1 MNGMLSS
8 LINDVFL
15 FEKGEDVI
23 LRWIIKVAAFL
34 IGFSILYNIFFSGI
48 TFPWNVAISVIILVL
63 PFSLYLQ
70 ASLNVRAV
78 QEEKISNLQD
88 KFRKMYMKFI
98 NQYGVESISVL
109 DKLTLKKLVEDRHK
123 FLIKEK
129 ALELNSIYKQAFN
142 DLCADESK
150 LKSELVIERFLEF
163 ELSDFLPKI
172 VNDKMREESMDF
184 RSYLIPLS
192 FFAFI
197 YLSSFLVVIP
207 LISSVFLQT
216 GNSLFIPINQLATLD
231 SADNVLGI
239 PIIIIQWGILGG
251 FVYTSI
257 GLLNRFLR
265 KDLKP
270 RVYFNASFRL
280 LLSAVVAVVIYLLYV
295 SSMLDKSGTSENGV
309 PTVLILLAF
318 LAGVAPIQFLIH
330 FADTQLSKLIK
341 GWAKRET
348 VGNRSITQI
357 EGINSVTADRLNE
370 EGIDYIQQLA
380 LCNPFEISLRTRFD
394 IDLVTDWRDQAILY
408 ILTGDL
414 SIIDKSVTSSSES
427 NHYLNDMLNTK
438 LGTRTIS
445 SFINLWDKIKEEQSE
460 ESFFKSLGILESDSH
475 NLPYLKLIFQNISDQ
490 GKKNDHIY
498 SFVTYGFKFF
508 RMRIKCGSACLMTP

>member
-1 MNGMLSS
+1 MAIQMNGILSRV
-8 LINDVFL
+8 INDVFL
-15 FEKGEDVI
+15 FEKGADLI

-48 TFPWNVAISVIILVL
+48 IFPWNIAVSVIILVL

-70 ASLNVRAV
+70 ASLNVKAV
-78 QEEKISNLQD
+78 QEEKISKLQD
-88 KFRKMYMKFI
+88 EFRKMYMKFI
-98 NQYGVESISVL
+98 NQNGVESISIV
-109 DKLTLKKLVEDRHK
+109 DKFTLKKLVEDRHK

-150 LKSELVIERFLEF
+150 LKSELVVERFLEF

-172 VNDKMREESMDF
+172 VNDKMRGESMDF
-184 RSYLIPLS
+184 SSYLIPLS

-216 GNSLFIPINQLATLD
+216 GNSIFIPINQLATLESLD
-231 SADNVLGI
+231 TKVLGI

-280 LLSAVVAVVIYLLYV
+280 ILSGVVAVVIYLLYV
-295 SSMLDKSGTSENGV
+295 SSMLDISGTSENTV

-318 LAGVAPIQFLIH
+318 LAGIAPIQFLIH
-330 FADTQLSKLIK
+330 FADTHLSKLIK

-394 IDLVTDWRDQAILY
+394 IDLVADWKDQAILH
-408 ILTGDL
+408 ILTGDI
-414 SIIDKSVTSSSES
+414 SITDKSAVPSSES
-427 NHYLNDMLNTK
+427 ISYLNNLLNTK
-438 LGTRTIS
+438 LGIRTIS
-445 SFINLWDKIKEEQSE
+445 AFLILWDNIKVEQSAE
-460 ESFFKSLGILESDSH
+460 NFFKSMGILESDSK
-475 NLPYLKLIFQNISDQ
+475 NLIYITLVFQNIYDQ
-490 GKKNDHIY
+490 GKK
-498 SFVTYGFKFF
+498 
-508 RMRIKCGSACLMTP
+508 MTTAFPS

>member
-1 MNGMLSS
+1 MNGMISS
-8 LINDVFL
+8 LINDIFL
-15 FEKGEDVI
+15 FEKGADVI

-48 TFPWNVAISVIILVL
+48 IFPWNVAISVIILVL

-88 KFRKMYMKFI
+88 EFRKMYMKFI
-98 NQYGVESISVL
+98 NQHGVESISVV
-109 DKLTLKKLVEDRHK
+109 DKFTLKKLIEDRQK

-163 ELSDFLPKI
+163 ELSNFLPKI
-172 VNDKMREESMDF
+172 VNDKMKEESMDF

-192 FFAFI
+192 FFAFV

-207 LISSVFLQT
+207 LVSSIFLQT
-216 GNSLFIPINQLATLD
+216 SNSMFIPINQLATLESVD
-231 SADNVLGI
+231 TKVLGI
-239 PIIIIQWGILGG
+239 PMIIIQWGILGG

-295 SSMLDKSGTSENGV
+295 SSMLGISGTSENSV
-309 PTVLILLAF
+309 PTILILLAF

-380 LCNPFEISLRTRFD
+380 LCNPFEISLRTRFN
-394 IDLVTDWRDQAILY
+394 IDLVTDWRDQSILY
-408 ILTGDL
+408 ILTGDI
-414 SIIDKSVTSSSES
+414 SIIDKSVTSRSES
-427 NHYLNDMLNTK
+427 NHYLNDLLNTK

-460 ESFFKSLGILESDSH
+460 ESLFKSLGILESDSH

-490 GKKNDHIY
+490 GKK
-498 SFVTYGFKFF
+498 
-508 RMRIKCGSACLMTP
+508 MTTSILL